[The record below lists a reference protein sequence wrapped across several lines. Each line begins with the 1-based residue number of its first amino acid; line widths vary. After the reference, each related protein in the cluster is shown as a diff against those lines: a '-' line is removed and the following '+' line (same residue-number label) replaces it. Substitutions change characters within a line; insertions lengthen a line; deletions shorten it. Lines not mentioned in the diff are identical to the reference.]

1 MNVPF
6 FTPSPLLD
14 KLFIQD
20 ALNENLLALKG
31 HRAIGGIR
39 ASIYNA
45 MSMEGVEAL
54 VSFMGDFEKNSS

>member
-6 FTPSPLLD
+6 FTPDPELD
-14 KLFIQD
+14 RVFIQD

-45 MSMEGVEAL
+45 MSMKGVESL
-54 VSFMGDFEKNSS
+54 VSFMVDFEKNSG

>member
-1 MNVPF
+1 MKCP
-6 FTPSPLLD
+6 
-14 KLFIQD
+14 FIQE

-45 MSMEGVEAL
+45 MSMEGVETL
-54 VSFMGDFEKNSS
+54 VSFMGDFEKSSG

>member
-1 MNVPF
+1 MF
-6 FTPSPLLD
+6 LFLLLTPELD

-45 MSMEGVEAL
+45 MSMVGVEAL
-54 VSFMGDFEKNSS
+54 VSFMVDFEKNSG